1 MISYELLVILVDV
14 PYIIYSNIYI
24 YIYTHHIYIYTYIHT
39 HRYIYISIISL
50 VTGRYLDFLIFFVA
64 LFGAVLVDLARKG

>member
-24 YIYTHHIYIYTYIHT
+24 YTHHIYIYIHIYT
-39 HRYIYISIISL
+39 HIYISIISL
-50 VTGRYLDFLIFFVA
+50 VTGRYLDFLFFFVA